1 MENQTYS
8 YYFTIKELP
17 QFIFFSVWLVIIFSI
32 LHILSTISGRFKC
45 LKCFSD
51 YFKNPT
57 VEVAFSAM
65 LKRDDDDFTIFNEKV
80 PALYTDQ
87 LYTMA
92 LTLIGVALIQFWDDF
107 LIEES
112 HTCSTNPQIAC
123 FPVFPDMD
131 TPRLN
136 CSTTDITS
144 VICYRFV
151 FRIGS
156 AAASALGVV
165 TVTSLAVYFFN
176 FVSVKIL
183 KLGEKKNRR
192 KVLTAMIIRL
202 FFGIII
208 LAGIVGVSY
217 LKFNSST
224 TRADQATEILKIIY
238 VGSALFS
245 SNLYNPWDGLCYTY
259 CSNLYA
265 RLLSIQINDYVRMM
279 PNK

>member
-17 QFIFFSVWLVIIFSI
+17 QFIFFSVWLVIIVSI
-32 LHILSTISGRFKC
+32 LNILLFISGRSKS

-65 LKRDDDDFTIFNEKV
+65 LKRDDDEFTIFNEEV
-80 PALYTDQ
+80 PVLYTHQ
-87 LYTMA
+87 LYNMA

-131 TPRLN
+131 TLRLN
-136 CSTTDITS
+136 CSTTNITS

-165 TVTSLAVYFFN
+165 TVSGLTMYFFN
-176 FVSVKIL
+176 FVFVKIS
-183 KLGEKKNRR
+183 KIKKAC
-192 KVLTAMIIRL
+192 LTAMFVHL

-208 LAGIVGVSY
+208 LAGTVCVSY
-217 LKFNSST
+217 LQFNSSS
-224 TRADQATEILKIIY
+224 TRADQATEILKNCYI
-238 VGSALFS
+238 GMTLLS
-245 SNLYNPWDGLCYTY
+245 SICYNPWTGLC
-259 CSNLYA
+259 
-265 RLLSIQINDYVRMM
+265 SIGR
-279 PNK
+279 